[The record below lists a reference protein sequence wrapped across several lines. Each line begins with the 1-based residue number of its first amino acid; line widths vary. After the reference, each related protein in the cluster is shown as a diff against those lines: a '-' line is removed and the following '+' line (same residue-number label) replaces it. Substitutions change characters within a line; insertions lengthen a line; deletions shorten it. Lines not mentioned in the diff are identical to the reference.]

1 MNTRTKNAISRA
13 FFSKGA
19 YLVDAHGMLASPDK
33 IKMTVPDNT
42 VIYFMAQPGYCLSI
56 PTTLGIQNKFFTSK
70 EKLYNFLY
78 RAGNS
83 VKGSGNVNLTNV
95 SNIDTRI
102 KIPGDKYLNM
112 NMNIEPN
119 KTWATMGYVKKLP
132 TKTSNKIPNFRNV
145 VPLRSGR
152 YRLSELLRNRFPGGG
167 VFIISSCRAIP
178 NNKVTRMRDPKFEIT
193 QPARGTPW
201 TSAITSWENFKKPI
215 KGRFARPKKLS
226 LEPLISKTVKSSK
239 YPSKTLM
246 KLREAV
252 TVGGKNLFTAAHNMG
267 ARANLEAREP
277 GEFKVLMN
285 QHALRIADPKKY
297 TMTRSKLKYR
307 KKGSS

>member
-1 MNTRTKNAISRA
+1 MNTQTKNAISKA
-13 FFSKGA
+13 FFTKGA
-19 YLVDAHGMLASPDK
+19 YLIDAHGMLASPDK
-33 IKMTVPDNT
+33 IKKIVPDNT
-42 VIYFMAQPGYCLSI
+42 VIYFMAQPGYCLDI
-56 PTTLGIQNKFFTSK
+56 PTTLGVQNKFFTSK

-83 VKGSGNVNLTNV
+83 VKKTGNVNLTNV

-112 NMNIEPN
+112 NVNIEPN

-132 TKTSNKIPNFRNV
+132 TKTSNKIPTFKNV
-145 VPLRSGR
+145 IPLRSGR
-152 YRLSELLRNRFPGGG
+152 YRLSELLRERFPSGG

-178 NNKVTRMRDPKFEIT
+178 NNKVTRMRDPKFEIS

-201 TSAITSWENFKKPI
+201 TSAITTWENFKKPI
-215 KGRFARPKKLS
+215 KGRSARRKKLS
-226 LEPLISKTVKSSK
+226 LDPLIKKTVKSSQ
-239 YPSKTLM
+239 YPRETLR

-252 TVGGKNLFTAAHNMG
+252 TVGGKNLITAARNIE

-277 GEFKVLMN
+277 GQFKVFMN
-285 QHALRIADPKKY
+285 QHTLRVTDPKKY
-297 TMTRSKLKYR
+297 TMTRSKLKY
-307 KKGSS
+307 KKRG